1 MDWLREKADA
11 LDADYEISQKAG
23 ALADAAAEKGDHLYA
38 VSLCPCVSLLHS
50 LSLLLSMVLSHSLV
64 VSVGV
69 VSQCELCL
77 SASCVSA
84 GVVSQW
90 EHWLTT
96 QLRRPRHSTTSMAS
110 GEQKLR
116 LTHY

>member
-64 VSVGV
+64 VSVGALADDAAEKAATLDDQHGIRRAEATID
-69 VSQCELCL
+69 SL
-77 SASCVSA
+77 
-84 GVVSQW
+84 
-90 EHWLTT
+90 LTQFLQPHGGT
-96 QLRRPRHSTTSMAS
+96 AADGCS
-110 GEQKLR
+110 
-116 LTHY
+116 